1 MLMPMTLA
9 TVQQQLSTPEG
20 FAKAVSA
27 RGATFSIG
35 LTSLGLGLAGW
46 AMNIFQL
53 GSASDWNWSLMFRY
67 FFDAQ
72 AIEFSG
78 SRAGRAEIWRF
89 LYVYGPIV
97 LIPLG
102 IILLVVHFSTRK
114 TAGAS
119 LFADFQSRGWVGKQ
133 RYTGLKVKNGNA
145 DVDTV
150 FISHPS
156 TPDET
161 FDAIALQYQTHISSL
176 DKKALKATAAAAV
189 KAGILNGTSAAALA
203 QGLPAEITAAPAQG
217 KGEFAVVV
225 PPAPGS
231 SAKYRVLAIKS

>member
-1 MLMPMTLA
+1 MTLA

-27 RGATFSIG
+27 RGAAFGAGIA
-35 LTSLGLGLAGW
+35 SLGLGVAGFLLNLFFTGQALDWQWNYVFPLLFRPDLFEYENTRGQIWSYIYAW
-46 AMNIFQL
+46 A
-53 GSASDWNWSLMFRY
+53 
-67 FFDAQ
+67 
-72 AIEFSG
+72 
-78 SRAGRAEIWRF
+78 
-89 LYVYGPIV
+89 PIV

-102 IILLVVHFSTRK
+102 IILLIVHFSTRNS
-114 TAGAS
+114 AGAA

-189 KAGILNGTSAAALA
+189 KAGILKGTSAAALA

-231 SAKYRVLAIKS
+231 SAKYRVLAIKE

>member
-1 MLMPMTLA
+1 MLVPMTLA

-27 RGATFSIG
+27 RGAAFSAGIA
-35 LTSLGLGLAGW
+35 SLGLGVVGFVINLVSTGGAVSWHWGLISSYLFRPDLFTYSNTRGQIW
-46 AMNIFQL
+46 AYIYAWAPL
-53 GSASDWNWSLMFRY
+53 
-67 FFDAQ
+67 
-72 AIEFSG
+72 
-78 SRAGRAEIWRF
+78 
-89 LYVYGPIV
+89 V

-102 IILLVVHFSTRK
+102 IILLIVHFSTRK

-231 SAKYRVLAIKS
+231 SAKYRVLAIKG

>member
-1 MLMPMTLA
+1 MTLA
-9 TVQQQLSTPEG
+9 TVQHRLSTPEG
-20 FAKAVSA
+20 FAAAVRPRRA
-27 RGATFSIG
+27 PFTLG
-35 LTSLGLGLAGW
+35 LTSLALGLGGV
-46 AMNIFQL
+46 AMNLFQL
-53 GSASDWNWSLMFRY
+53 GSASDWEWRLIVRH

-78 SRAGRAEIWRF
+78 SRAGRAEVWRF

-102 IILLVVHFSTRK
+102 IILLAVHFATRNS
-114 TAGAS
+114 AGAA

-156 TPDET
+156 VPDET
-161 FDAIALQYQTHISSL
+161 LEAIAQQFQGQIAAL

-189 KAGILNGTSAAALA
+189 KAGILKGASAAALA
-203 QGLPAEITAAPAQG
+203 PGLPPEITVAPVQG
-217 KGEFAVVV
+217 KGEFAAVI

-231 SAKYRVLAIKS
+231 TTYRVLPIAP

>member
-1 MLMPMTLA
+1 MIVPMTLA

-20 FAKAVSA
+20 FAKAVNA
-27 RGATFSIG
+27 RGTAFTAGIA
-35 LTSLGLGLAGW
+35 SLGLGVVGFVINLVSTGGAVSWHWGLISSYLFRPDLFTYSNTRGQIW
-46 AMNIFQL
+46 AYIYAWAPL
-53 GSASDWNWSLMFRY
+53 
-67 FFDAQ
+67 
-72 AIEFSG
+72 I
-78 SRAGRAEIWRF
+78 
-89 LYVYGPIV
+89 

-114 TAGAS
+114 SAGAS

-189 KAGILNGTSAAALA
+189 KAGILNGTSAASLA
-203 QGLPAEITAAPAQG
+203 QGLPSEITAAPAQG

-231 SAKYRVLAIKS
+231 SAKYRVLPIKG

>member
-27 RGATFSIG
+27 RGAAFSAGIA
-35 LTSLGLGLAGW
+35 SLGLGIVGFVINLISTGAAVSWHWGLISSYLFRPDLFTYDNTRGQIW
-46 AMNIFQL
+46 AYIY
-53 GSASDWNWSLMFRY
+53 AW
-67 FFDAQ
+67 A
-72 AIEFSG
+72 
-78 SRAGRAEIWRF
+78 
-89 LYVYGPIV
+89 PIV

-203 QGLPAEITAAPAQG
+203 QGLPTEITAAPAQG

-231 SAKYRVLAIKS
+231 SAKYRVLAIKG